1 VTARNLNVK
10 GSGAVADVAGMTAV
24 EALITG
30 VTLALIVAALFLT
43 AESERR
49 ESHAVVHDS

>member
-1 VTARNLNVK
+1 MKPRNLCVK
-10 GSGAVADVAGMTAV
+10 GSGAVADAAGMTAI

-30 VTLALIVAALFLT
+30 VTLALIIAALFVT